1 MTRIALLHTHTHRNA
16 VYPPGSLIT
25 VDETTARWLIER
37 GIGKPVAESEDTA
50 APQAAPPEAPS
61 PVTPD
66 HKPPRK
72 PKE

>member
-1 MTRIALLHTHTHRNA
+1 MTRIELLHTHTHRNA
-16 VYPPGSLIT
+16 VYPPGSVIT

-37 GIGKPVAESEDTA
+37 GIGKPVAESEGT
-50 APQAAPPEAPS
+50 APPEAPS

-66 HKPPRK
+66 HKPSRK